1 MRCTRCYGS
10 GRVYTRSQYSDPCP
24 RCEPESHAADGTPTC
39 RLCGGT
45 MFTIPGQR
53 SNLGW
58 LCQRCSP
65 RDRRSHAEL
74 LAGAVRL
81 APIDWSRPVD
91 GWVLF
96 PARPT

>member
-1 MRCTRCYGS
+1 MRCAWCYGS
-10 GRVYTRSQYSDPCP
+10 GRVYTRSQYGDPCP
-24 RCEPESHAADGTPTC
+24 RCEPESHAAKGVPCC
-39 RLCGGT
+39 RICGGE

-58 LCQRCSP
+58 LCQRCDP
-65 RDRRSHAEL
+65 RDRRKHREVARVAL
-74 LAGAVRL
+74 QDQ
-81 APIDWSRPVD
+81 PIDWTRPVP

>member
-1 MRCTRCYGS
+1 MKCAWCWDS
-10 GRVYTRSQYSDPCP
+10 GRVHYPSPGPCP
-24 RCEPESHAADGTPTC
+24 RCEPESHAAGVPCC

-65 RDRRSHAEL
+65 RDRRPHAEL

-81 APIDWSRPVD
+81 APIDWSRPVE
-91 GWVLF
+91 GWTLYD
-96 PARPT
+96 P

>member
-10 GRVYTRSQYSDPCP
+10 GRVYDRSQYGDPCP
-24 RCEPESHAADGTPTC
+24 RCEPESHAADGTPCC
-39 RLCGGT
+39 RLCGGA

-58 LCQRCSP
+58 LCGRCSP
-65 RDRRSHAEL
+65 RDRRPHAEL

-96 PARPT
+96 PAKPT

>member
-1 MRCTRCYGS
+1 MRCFLCWDS
-10 GRVYTRSQYSDPCP
+10 GRVIAHRGPSQPCP
-24 RCEPESHAADGTPTC
+24 RCEPEECAAGVPCC
-39 RLCGGT
+39 RLCGGA

-65 RDRRSHAEL
+65 RDRRPHAEL

-81 APIDWSRPVD
+81 APIDWSKPVE
-91 GWVLF
+91 GWLIF
-96 PARPT
+96 GEGGA